1 MSKEVCPTCGR
12 KEADLVITDVPEQT
26 LKQFLDYS
34 DAYFK
39 PKNGTSHRGFALKW
53 LMDFYLGVIG
63 GGHERAENLAQEALS
78 QINEVKEEVRTR
90 FSQKEEPK
98 EIRTV
103 NGGIIKIERR

>member
-1 MSKEVCPTCGR
+1 MKEVCPTCGR
-12 KEADLVITDVPEQT
+12 KNADLVMTDVPEQT

-34 DAYFK
+34 NKFFK
-39 PKNGTSHRGFALKW
+39 PKGGTAHRGFALKW

-63 GGHERAENLAQEALS
+63 GGHERAENLASEALS
-78 QINEVKEEVRTR
+78 QIAELKSDISAKQT
-90 FSQKEEPK
+90 EEPK